1 MADITIDG
9 TTIGANRFLLLDSTG
24 KIPAVDGSQVT
35 TIAAGNITT
44 GTIPVARIDVGTT
57 ANKIVQLDG
66 NAKLP
71 ALDGSLI
78 TNMPGATKSSSDPT
92 ISTNPS
98 GGVGSEWH
106 NTTSGEAYICTDATA
121 GANTWTNIGEG
132 TGDVVFW
139 GFPGESYGYRAG
151 GGNPVTNV
159 VDRVSFTSDGNATD
173 IGDLTVARH
182 WTAGAT
188 DFSTYGYTM
197 SGGSGVAVIDR
208 FAFAGTFS
216 CTDVGDILQTHTSHA
231 GASSPQGYGY
241 YSGGANTTHID
252 KFQMQASA
260 NSTDVGDLTLSRE
273 ENGGTNSITYG
284 YVVGGYVPSPAG
296 HSNIIEKFPFSSD
309 TNATDVADLTTGI
322 SGAGGTSAS
331 TTHGYLANGYAGSA
345 QNIIQ
350 KWTFA
355 SDANATDVGDTAY
368 SSYHPGGATATA
380 YGYVWG
386 GRNPYVNNI
395 NKYAYASDA
404 NGTDVGDLTQAIG
417 YTTAGLQV

>member
-1 MADITIDG
+1 MTVNV
-9 TTIGANRFLLLDSTG
+9 TNTVGANNTIVLDGSS
-24 KIPAVDGSQVT
+24 KIPAFDGSLVT
-35 TIAAGNITT
+35 ALSATAFTT
-44 GTIPVARIDVGTT
+44 GSLATARIDVGTT
-57 ANKIVQLDG
+57 AGKILQLDS
-66 NAKLP
+66 NAKYP
-71 ALDGSLI
+71 AVSGANL
-78 TNMPGATKSSSDPT
+78 TNAPGPTVSASDPT
-92 ISTNPS
+92 ISTNPTL
-98 GGVGSEWH
+98 GAKWI
-106 NTTSGEAYICTDATA
+106 NTTSGEVYICTDATA
-121 GANTWTNIGEG
+121 GANVWTNVGAG
-132 TGDVVFW
+132 SGDVVFW

-252 KFQMQASA
+252 KFQMSASA
-260 NSTDVGDLTLSRE
+260 NSTDVGDLTTSRE
-273 ENGGTNSITYG
+273 ESGGTCSITYG
-284 YVVGGYVPSPAG
+284 YVVGGYSG
-296 HSNIIEKFPFSSD
+296 GDINIIEKFPFASD
-309 TNATDVADLTTGI
+309 TNSADVGNLVAGT

-331 TTHGYLANGYAGSA
+331 ATHGYLANGSQGGAT
-345 QNIIQ
+345 NMIQ

-355 SDANATDVGDTAY
+355 SDANATDVADTAY
-368 SSYHPGGATATA
+368 SSYHPGGASATA

-386 GRNPYVNNI
+386 GRNPYYNNI